1 MINYMMKKD
10 RSCKE
15 DIDSL
20 KNLFTEKKKDQICIK
35 KIGMVTNIK
44 IIHFSSV

>member
-20 KNLFTEKKKDQICIK
+20 KNLFTEKKKRSNLHK
-35 KIGMVTNIK
+35 KDWNGN
-44 IIHFSSV
+44 